1 MASGKGHAGRLRGVI
16 ASSNLW
22 MGTMMILL
30 GLLLVLDALLHAV
43 LIARFG
49 TGQNAPFLVFAVIYA
64 ALAVAV
70 FMVLPYSLWGTLVL
84 SAVGLVGLTVTFN
97 KPQREKGL
105 DRVIWVVDAL
115 IVLDSLYL
123 LFVAR

>member
-1 MASGKGHAGRLRGVI
+1 
-16 ASSNLW
+16 
-22 MGTMMILL
+22 MMILL
-30 GLLLVLDALLHAV
+30 GLLLVLDALLHVV
-43 LIARFG
+43 LIVRFG
-49 TGQNAPFLVFAVIYA
+49 TRQNVPFLIFAVIYA

-70 FMVLPYSLWGTLVL
+70 FMVLPYSLWATLVL
-84 SAVGLVGLTVTFN
+84 PAVGLVGLTVTFN

-105 DRVIWVVDAL
+105 DRVIWVVDLL

>member
-1 MASGKGHAGRLRGVI
+1 
-16 ASSNLW
+16 
-22 MGTMMILL
+22 MMILL

-70 FMVLPYSLWGTLVL
+70 FMVLPYSLWATLVL
-84 SAVGLVGLTVTFN
+84 SSVGLVGLTVTFN

-115 IVLDSLYL
+115 IMLDSLYL

>member
-1 MASGKGHAGRLRGVI
+1 
-16 ASSNLW
+16 
-22 MGTMMILL
+22 MMILL
-30 GLLLVLDALLHAV
+30 GLLLVLDALLHVV
-43 LIARFG
+43 LIVRFG
-49 TGQNAPFLVFAVIYA
+49 TRQNVPFLIFAVIYA

-70 FMVLPYSLWGTLVL
+70 FMVLPYSLWATLVL

-105 DRVIWVVDAL
+105 DRVIWVVDLL

-123 LFVAR
+123 LFVPR